1 VQCRYS
7 MTSMIRSSSL
17 VLILLVGVLIAARPV
32 AAAEPSTVE
41 EWLGWADEQ
50 IQQIIDI
57 PDGERTFQNTV
68 GALDDTIARLT
79 IELLFPQVLA
89 VLSPNAEERDYGNK
103 VEAAFNEWAI
113 QLNLN
118 EDLYRAIKAYA
129 DTDPPLAGEKKR
141 LLFFIMRDYR
151 RAGMDLP
158 PEKREE
164 LKRVQLELSDL
175 SIEFNRNALEDET
188 TVLLTPEELAGMP
201 EDFLAEQ
208 EMSAGLYLIGLDGP
222 TTMKIWTL
230 CPNETARRKIWVAY
244 KRQGGEKNVRVLQQ
258 ILKLRAKEADLLGYR
273 HAADYRTEILMT
285 KNADTVQAFYDR
297 LRPLVR
303 RKSDLDFAMLRDL
316 KRRDTGDAD
325 AGFYAWDYWY
335 YAAMMQKEKYAVD
348 MEVIRQYFPLQQVLD
363 GLFGISS
370 TLFGIE
376 FRDETEQAK
385 GEGIYFWHPDV
396 RFWRVYDEESG
407 QLLGELY
414 TDLHPRPNKRD
425 GAFQWGFI
433 PRKMWPDG
441 SITRP
446 RAVVQCNFTKP
457 TAEKPS
463 LLTHDEV
470 TTLFHEFGHYLQSVL
485 TETTT
490 IGCENVERD
499 FVEVP
504 SQLYEEWCWDRD
516 TLRDFARHYETGQPL
531 PDELLEG
538 MLAARQFASGMLAER
553 QFYYGLVDQAYHRV
567 GVGEDIDTTAI
578 GLRLQDE
585 VEQYD
590 GVEGTYFEAG
600 FTHLTNYIAS
610 YYGYQWSLVYACD
623 CFEKFKEMGVMNP
636 QAGMRFRKAILAR
649 GGTVDGM
656 DMLRDFLGREPK
668 MDAYLAHLGLVSQEA
683 AATPQ
688 PKRQPQSARPTK
700 ADLPGEAVFGE
711 PQVTD
716 SGLQYYDIAVG
727 SGRTPAGPAS
737 VVRVHY
743 SGWLLDGTKFDSS
756 VDRGEPIDFPLNR
769 VIRGWTEGVGS
780 MKVGG
785 KRKLVIPYDLAYGE
799 RGRPPVIPPKA
810 TLVFDVELL
819 DVVRD

>member
-1 VQCRYS
+1 VQCRHS
-7 MTSMIRSSSL
+7 MTSMIRQSSL

-89 VLSPNAEERDYGNK
+89 VLSPDAEERDYGNR

-118 EDLYRAIKAYA
+118 EELYHAIKAYA

-151 RAGMDLP
+151 RAGMELP
-158 PEKREE
+158 PEQREE
-164 LKRVQLELSDL
+164 LKKVQLELSDL
-175 SIEFNRNALEDET
+175 SIEFNKNALEDET

-201 EDFLAEQ
+201 RDFLDQ
-208 EMSAGLYLIGLDGP
+208 LDQSAGLYLVTMDGP
-222 TTMKIWTL
+222 VIMRIWTL
-230 CPNETARRKIWVAY
+230 CPNETARKKIWVAY
-244 KRQGGEKNVRVLQQ
+244 KREGGEKNVRVLEK
-258 ILKLRAKEADLLGYR
+258 ILKLRAREASLLNYQ
-273 HAADYRTEILMT
+273 HCADYRTEILMT
-285 KNADTVQAFYDR
+285 KNADTVEAFYDE

-303 RKSDLDFAMLRDL
+303 EKSNIDFAMLRDR
-316 KRRDTGDAD
+316 KREDLGDPDAD
-325 AGFYAWDYWY
+325 FYAWDYWY
-335 YAAMMQKEKYAVD
+335 YANLLKREQYAVD
-348 MEVIRQYFPLQQVLD
+348 EEVVRQYFPLQQVMD
-363 GLFGISS
+363 GLFNISS

-376 FRDETEQAK
+376 FRDETEQART
-385 GEGIYFWHPDV
+385 EGIYFWHPDV
-396 RFWRVYDEESG
+396 RFWRVYDKQSG
-407 QLLGELY
+407 EMLGELY
-414 TDLHPRPNKRD
+414 TDLHPRPNKRG

-433 PRKMWPDG
+433 PRKAWPDG
-441 SITRP
+441 TMTRP
-446 RAVVQCNFTKP
+446 RAVVQCNFAKP
-457 TAEKPS
+457 TEDKPS
-463 LLTHDEV
+463 LLTHDDV
-470 TTLFHEFGHYLQSVL
+470 TTLFHEFGHYLHSAL

-504 SQLYEEWCWDRD
+504 SQLYENWCWDRD
-516 TLRDFARHYETGQPL
+516 VLRTFARHYETGEPI
-531 PDELLEG
+531 PDELIDG

-553 QFYYGLVDQAYHRV
+553 QFYYGMVDQAYHHLAAD
-567 GVGEDIDTTAI
+567 EDIDTTEI

-600 FTHLTNYIAS
+600 FTHLTNYVAS
-610 YYGYQWSLVYACD
+610 YYGYQWSLVYCCD
-623 CFEKFKEMGVMNP
+623 CFEKFKEMGLLNP
-636 QAGMRFRKAILAR
+636 EAGMRWRQAVLSR

-656 DMLRDFLGREPK
+656 DMLRNFLGREPK
-668 MDAYLAHLGLVSQEA
+668 MDAYRAHLGLLSDEA
-683 AATPQ
+683 G
-688 PKRQPQSARPTK
+688 PKPKPQSSRPPK

-727 SGRTPAGPAS
+727 SGRMPAGPAS

-743 SGWLLDGTKFDSS
+743 TGWLLDGTKFDSS
-756 VDRGEPIDFPLNR
+756 VDRGEPINFPLNR
-769 VIRGWTEGVGS
+769 VIKGWTEGVGT
-780 MKVGG
+780 MRIGG

-810 TLVFDVELL
+810 ILVFDVELL